1 MSMRDLERVIWAE
14 LKVVTGNS
22 KIRLKDIMEWST
34 GPIEAENGEKL
45 IHLPDMNVNVAYKD
59 PS

>member
-1 MSMRDLERVIWAE
+1 MIWHE

-34 GPIEAENGEKL
+34 GPVDAEDGEKV
-45 IHLPDMNVNVAYKD
+45 IHLPDMNVNVSYKEA
-59 PS
+59 PNA